1 VSDEVFIPTSEWQTI
16 KPDQGIPR
24 GLHVRLNIQT
34 GVKEAKLLDEKDKT
48 SKTNPTDVKTE
59 KIKKS
64 IEKLNDEKF
73 EKNNID
79 TKSDPEN
86 LFRSY
91 QEFKDDLKAANMNLY
106 SDSEII
112 QELVKNFNITEDKKQ
127 ALEILDDIEYYV
139 HKVSEKYNAFIFESN
154 NNFFKF
160 YPDR

>member
-1 VSDEVFIPTSEWQTI
+1 MSDEVFIPTSEWQTI

-24 GLHVRLNIQT
+24 GLHVRMNIQT
-34 GVKEAKLLDEKDKT
+34 GVKEAKLLDEADKT
-48 SKTNPTDVKTE
+48 SGENPADTKSE

-64 IEKLNDEKF
+64 IENLNDDKF

-79 TKSDPEN
+79 IKSDPDN

-91 QEFKDDLKAANMNLY
+91 QEFKDDLKAANINLH

-112 QELVKNFNITEDKKQ
+112 QELVDNFNSTVDKKQ

-139 HKVSEKYNAFIFESN
+139 HKVSQKY
-154 NNFFKF
+154 
-160 YPDR
+160 